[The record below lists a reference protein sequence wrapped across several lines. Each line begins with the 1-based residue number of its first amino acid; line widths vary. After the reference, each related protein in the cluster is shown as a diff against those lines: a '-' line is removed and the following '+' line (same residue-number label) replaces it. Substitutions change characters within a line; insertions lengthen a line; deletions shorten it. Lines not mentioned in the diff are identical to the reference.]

1 MNKPIGIL
9 AAGLCG
15 LGMAFLLSGCGNG
28 SGSGTTTA
36 SIQYSLEP
44 ALPSGSTEI
53 TGVRGVTGSSD
64 VYLTGINQDNGTNY
78 ALLYQGPIQMT
89 SASQWNRIGPE
100 KCIFITS
107 TVCEPSSGLN
117 FYGPNN
123 GTSPGSVVVVGNYN
137 LPNDGFPYGLLYR
150 GDVAGNGT
158 YTKIDPSSLLTNPSD
173 LKYTIAH
180 SNMNGVVVGN
190 FAKADAFGHAFI
202 MLMGA
207 TPDNPATYSYYEI
220 PQTLVNGALSMTA
233 YGIWYNADRQN
244 YTIVGGYSKVDT
256 KGLSTGFIVDW
267 DGTANGFSNFTS
279 VYYNNDQFSSLITHF
294 EGITTDDAGG
304 YYLATDWGT
313 SSDPEGAA
321 LVQVKR
327 NADGSFATPTWTM
340 LAYPGATVTSA
351 NTVYRKNVLGVF
363 GTPVTPYLAT
373 VP

>member
-89 SASQWNRIGPE
+89 SASQCNRIGPE

-233 YGIWYNADRQN
+233 
-244 YTIVGGYSKVDT
+244 
-256 KGLSTGFIVDW
+256 
-267 DGTANGFSNFTS
+267 
-279 VYYNNDQFSSLITHF
+279 
-294 EGITTDDAGG
+294 
-304 YYLATDWGT
+304 
-313 SSDPEGAA
+313 
-321 LVQVKR
+321 
-327 NADGSFATPTWTM
+327 
-340 LAYPGATVTSA
+340 
-351 NTVYRKNVLGVF
+351 
-363 GTPVTPYLAT
+363 
-373 VP
+373 